1 MVRAGARM
9 ILGLLVLTGPA
20 ICFWLERLRVWSNA
34 EQAVR
39 GLAWGVALSV
49 FAAIGLALLARGSGM
64 DRFRWFAVSVT
75 VAIVVWLGL
84 LGLATLAD

>member
-1 MVRAGARM
+1 MVRAGARF

-20 ICFWLERLRVWSNA
+20 ICFWLERLRVGGNA

-49 FAAIGLALLARGSGM
+49 VAAIGLALLARGSGM

-84 LGLATLAD
+84 LGLGSLAD